1 MFRNYTP
8 VSGNDVKEIIE
19 ESVSKSYELYPIP
32 MPTSLLHDCLDI
44 LLPHITYV
52 VNDCL
57 LSGSFPP
64 DFKAAIVQPLL
75 NKPSFDQNCPKS
87 YRHLSNRFSSLRH
100 FNKKKEKKVL
110 KQLLDDLSFRSP
122 LNPHQSANR
131 AAHSILFRKQET
143 SQGRSQAYSFAK
155 RQQVNL
161 HKDAQN
167 LQDLK

>member
-57 LSGSFPP
+57 LFGSFPP

-100 FNKKKEKKVL
+100 FKKKKK
-110 KQLLDDLSFRSP
+110 KSAQAAARWSQFS
-122 LNPHQSANR
+122 QS
-131 AAHSILFRKQET
+131 SE
-143 SQGRSQAYSFAK
+143 SSSVC
-155 RQQVNL
+155 QQSCPQYFISKARNVTRTITG
-161 HKDAQN
+161 
-167 LQDLK
+167 LQFC